1 MRPVLITG
9 CAGFIGFHLAMRLLK
24 QGRRV
29 VGVDSMNSYYDP
41 MLKQARLAELQKLGA
56 DFHFIAADIAEEATF
71 EMLRHEAKHVEAIAH
86 LAAQPGVR
94 YSLEAPRAYTRANVD
109 GTLNMLELCRALG
122 PQVHLAYASSS
133 SVYGANRKLPFSVDD
148 PVEHPVSLYAA
159 TKRATELMADCYS
172 RLYGIPATGLR
183 FFTVYGPWGRP
194 DMAAWKFTKAI
205 SEGRPIEVYNHGNM
219 RRDFTFIEDIIDG
232 LVAVLERPPV
242 VDEHGLCHRLYNL
255 GNHRSEKLTDF
266 IAVLEKAIGREAII
280 HMQPM
285 QPGDV
290 QDTYADI
297 EASQRDFGFA
307 PKTSINQGIPAFVEW
322 YKMYHKAK

>member
-1 MRPVLITG
+1 
-9 CAGFIGFHLAMRLLK
+9 
-24 QGRRV
+24 
-29 VGVDSMNSYYDP
+29 
-41 MLKQARLAELQKLGA
+41 
-56 DFHFIAADIAEEATF
+56 
-71 EMLRHEAKHVEAIAH
+71 
-86 LAAQPGVR
+86 
-94 YSLEAPRAYTRANVD
+94 
-109 GTLNMLELCRALG
+109 
-122 PQVHLAYASSS
+122 
-133 SVYGANRKLPFSVDD
+133 
-148 PVEHPVSLYAA
+148 
-159 TKRATELMADCYS
+159 
-172 RLYGIPATGLR
+172 
-183 FFTVYGPWGRP
+183 
-194 DMAAWKFTKAI
+194 MAAWKFTKAI